1 MIVDDLVQSELNRSI
16 SILIDRAWRLPSP
29 DDRVYDLWTIPSD
42 KVSKDFAMF
51 SRDIAKSAGQRACF
65 TPHMY
70 ISDGVR
76 SHCQGNLDENFCY
89 NLCTNN
95 KRFCATDSD
104 NVAVA
109 DVVRK
114 SLRRLCKWNTYG
126 SAMESAGNDGTTWPG
141 LRYVAVTPSTLR
153 KPPASKTLARTR
165 KLTVPRSS
173 DVWWIRAA
181 PRMTNSTPNRTTNS
195 RQRSKVASL

>member
-16 SILIDRAWRLPSP
+16 SILIDRVWRLPSP
-29 DDRVYDLWTIPSD
+29 DDRVVYDLWTIPSD

-51 SRDIAKSAGQRACF
+51 RDIAKSAGQRACF
-65 TPHMY
+65 TPQMY

-76 SHCQGNLDENFCY
+76 SHCQGNLDEKFCY

-114 SLRRLCKWNTYG
+114 SDDTRRSIKLLGC
-126 SAMESAGNDGTTWPG
+126 G
-141 LRYVAVTPSTLR
+141 LRWLI
-153 KPPASKTLARTR
+153 
-165 KLTVPRSS
+165 KLSCEISLQPMKAEYSS
-173 DVWWIRAA
+173 VR
-181 PRMTNSTPNRTTNS
+181 NSAHDERP
-195 RQRSKVASL
+195 